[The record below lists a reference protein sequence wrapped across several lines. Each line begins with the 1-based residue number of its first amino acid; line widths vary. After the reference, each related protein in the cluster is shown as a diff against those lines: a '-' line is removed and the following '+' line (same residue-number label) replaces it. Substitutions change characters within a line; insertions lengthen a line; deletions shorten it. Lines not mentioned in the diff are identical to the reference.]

1 MKSSILHIFPRP
13 IILIV
18 VLCSVAIQ
26 LTAQTNSN
34 GNFLQYLFPG
44 FTKGLVRM
52 KTGESYNAVL
62 NYNTVTENI
71 VWEKDSKLLDLTNME
86 SVDTIFLQNRKFV
99 PFNEVFYEVL
109 VNAPIS
115 LFIQH
120 KSDLVQAG
128 SPAGYGTTSQ
138 TSSIKNLS
146 SVSLK
151 SGTYNLEIPSDYD
164 IKPSPVFWIR
174 KNNTML
180 SFLNKRQFLKIFPG
194 KNDEIEKFIKQN
206 HLNIE
211 NRDDLINLVNYCNQ
225 IELR

>member
-1 MKSSILHIFPRP
+1 MKNSNLHIFPSP

-18 VLCSVAIQ
+18 AICSMAIQ

-34 GNFLQYLFPG
+34 GNFLQYLFPD

-52 KTGESYNAVL
+52 KTGNSYNAVL
-62 NYNTVTENI
+62 NYNTVTENM
-71 VWEKDSKLLDLTNME
+71 VWEKDGKLLDLTNME

-99 PFNEVFYEVL
+99 PSNEVFFEVL
-109 VNAPIS
+109 VKAPIS

-120 KSDLVQAG
+120 KSNLVQAG
-128 SPAGYGTTSQ
+128 SPSGYGTTSQ
-138 TSSIKNLS
+138 TASIKNLS

-151 SGTYNLEIPSDYD
+151 SGTYNLEIPSEYD

-174 KNNTML
+174 KSNIMF

-194 KNDEIEKFIKQN
+194 ESNEIEKFIKQN
-206 HLNIE
+206 HINIE
-211 NRDDLINLVNYCNQ
+211 NPDDLVNLVNYCNQ
-225 IELR
+225 IVLR